1 MSLRTGEVC
10 FAGGDVVYGDGN
22 SQYDSR
28 ARAELQNP
36 PTKRR
41 IAKSTGAFR
50 FKLRTAGRAMS
61 G

>member
-36 PTKRR
+36 LE
-41 IAKSTGAFR
+41 R
-50 FKLRTAGRAMS
+50 FGS
-61 G
+61 N